1 MEIPCINKV
10 ILSFILSYMKAFKR
24 LDRFCWPVPIR
35 FFFTLI
41 NEKIDW
47 LKIINSNP
55 TSKTTRDLERHAPC
69 VRNSEFLNPE
79 DQSIYFFMLMN
90 KLVVKNSRCR
100 DILIRSMLNHEC
112 LNKIYLISPYG
123 SETFLTDPPSL
134 AVDFFFNSP
143 PSPPLSPPVY
153 SVGDD

>member
-1 MEIPCINKV
+1 
-10 ILSFILSYMKAFKR
+10 
-24 LDRFCWPVPIR
+24 
-35 FFFTLI
+35 
-41 NEKIDW
+41 
-47 LKIINSNP
+47 
-55 TSKTTRDLERHAPC
+55 
-69 VRNSEFLNPE
+69 
-79 DQSIYFFMLMN
+79 MLMN

-143 PSPPLSPPVY
+143 PSPPPYTLLVMTNATPFPLKMMMCSHKIYPLLMILKVKNPTYFPPCFLRLKFFTQYVY
-153 SVGDD
+153 IETPRMQNFYFPSSF